1 MTAPTTRWSRRK
13 EARPTEIIE
22 AATEVF
28 AQNGFAA
35 ARLDEVARRA
45 GVAKGTLYRYFETKE
60 DLFRA
65 VVQHAVSVNLQGLQ
79 QGAATLEGS
88 LAERVPVLLRGAVT
102 RIAGSRVPAL
112 ARLVIGESRVF
123 PDLAQI
129 WHDNAVAQVL
139 AVLKAL
145 IVQAQERG
153 EVRAGDP
160 GSYAFSIVGPLVTGV
175 LFHEVFGAASPHAP
189 ALEQLAMQ
197 HADTVLR
204 GMMLAPGEG

>member
-1 MTAPTTRWSRRK
+1 MTGPTTRWSRRK

-22 AATEVF
+22 AATGVF
-28 AQNGFAA
+28 AENGFAA

-65 VVQHAVSVNLQGLQ
+65 VVQHAVSVNLQGLE
-79 QGAATLEGS
+79 QGAASVGGS
-88 LAERVPVLLRGAVT
+88 LAERVPVLLRHAA
-102 RIAGSRVPAL
+102 RIASTRVPAL

-129 WHDNAVAQVL
+129 WHDNVVSRVL
-139 AVLKAL
+139 AVLEAW
-145 IVQAQERG
+145 IVQAQQRG

-160 GSYAFSIVGPLVTGV
+160 ACYAFSIVGPLVTGM
-175 LFHEVFGAASPHAP
+175 LFHEVFGAASAHAP
-189 ALEQLAMQ
+189 ALEQLAVQ
-197 HADTVLR
+197 HAETVLR
-204 GMMLAPGEG
+204 GMMVGPGEG